1 MVATTAAQTGGPV
14 AVWDDG
20 KITLGGG
27 LAVNNAAAFA
37 LFRLDQHGNFDQSFG
52 SNAAVYQQF
61 NGYSTLNALVPTP
74 DGSMLAAGS
83 TVTDQG
89 NFQWYVARYDPSGDL
104 DDSFGT
110 SGSPRSSRPPRV
122 RSGGWGSR
130 VTAPS
135 SWPVT
140 CNNRGSSGT

>member
-1 MVATTAAQTGGPV
+1 
-14 AVWDDG
+14 
-20 KITLGGG
+20 
-27 LAVNNAAAFA
+27 